1 MTVCGP
7 SVAPRARPEERS
19 IRGAPGPSAEGFE
32 IDREEGFRAG
42 SGAPLDP
49 LALLDEL
56 DTSPDIE
63 SAWEAFSRRLA
74 RDGGKA
80 FDAAMAEH
88 GAALRLAAFY
98 FHRALAAR
106 ELADDHV
113 SDCVLSPR
121 ERECLL
127 RLAQGMRAA
136 QVADA
141 LGLSD
146 RTVEHYLA
154 SARRKLEAATSTEA
168 VAKAILL
175 RIIHP

>member
-1 MTVCGP
+1 M
-7 SVAPRARPEERS
+7 
-19 IRGAPGPSAEGFE
+19 RGAPGPSAEGLE
-32 IDREEGFRAG
+32 IDREEDFMAG

-49 LALLDEL
+49 LALLDEP

-74 RDGGKA
+74 RDGGKT
-80 FDAAMAEH
+80 FDAAVAQH
-88 GAALRLAAFY
+88 GAAHLAALY
-98 FHRALAAR
+98 YYRALAAR
-106 ELADDHV
+106 GLADNHV
-113 SDCVLSPR
+113 ADGVLSPR